1 MLRKP
6 IGVWFSI
13 ALVIL
18 ILGAGL
24 GWKLGQR
31 LAVYRFR
38 YQREAA
44 AKLPASERPHVEA
57 VFSALTTVTVSRL
70 YAGITTPNPS
80 FRTKALQ
87 SEIATLNRARQ
98 RPDLQDV
105 EPIFDLN
112 LAIAYVRLAEEESE
126 TQQAAQAMQSAH
138 ALFRSLGWKDDSD
151 DALRAAAKR
160 ELDFWNPDFTKK
172 APPK

>member
-1 MLRKP
+1 MPRKP

-13 ALVIL
+13 ALVLL

-38 YQREAA
+38 HQREAA

-57 VFSALTTVTVSRL
+57 VFSALTAVTVSRL
-70 YAGITTPNPS
+70 YAGITTPNPR
-80 FRTKALQ
+80 FRAKALHA
-87 SEIATLNRARQ
+87 EIATLNRAGQ
-98 RPDLQDV
+98 RADLQDV
-105 EPIFDLN
+105 KPIFDLN

-126 TQQAAQAMQSAH
+126 TQQSAQAMQSAH
-138 ALFRSLGWKDDSD
+138 ALFQSLGWKDDSD

-172 APPK
+172 VPPK